1 VIGRLKDLS
10 FGRNGEQHI
19 TLTVKT
25 DFCEEFDRL
34 KDHDVS
40 FEIKR
45 HRKSRSLDA
54 NAYAWVLIDRI
65 ASASGEPK
73 ETVYREAIRNIG
85 GVSEIVCVQD
95 RAKDAL
101 CRLWESKGIGWLC
114 EELPSKL
121 NGCTNMVLYAGSSA
135 YDTAQMS
142 LLIDRLIQD
151 AKALGIPT
159 ETPDQIAERLSLWDN
174 YIKKHTKRKE

>member
-1 VIGRLKDLS
+1 MIGRLKDLS

-34 KDHDVS
+34 KDYEVS

-54 NAYAWVLIDRI
+54 NAYAWVLIDKI
-65 ASASGEPK
+65 AETTDETR
-73 ETVYREAIRNIG
+73 ETVYREAIRSIG

-95 RAKDAL
+95 HAKADL
-101 CRLWESKGIGWLC
+101 CRLWESKGTGWIC

-121 NGCTNMVLYAGSSA
+121 DGCTNMVLYAGSSV

-142 LLIDRLIQD
+142 RLIDHLIQD
-151 AKALGIPT
+151 AQALGIPT
-159 ETPDQIAERLSLWDN
+159 DTPDQIANRLSLWESKEKEN
-174 YIKKHTKRKE
+174 RK

>member
-1 VIGRLKDLS
+1 MIGRLKDLS

-19 TLTVKT
+19 TLTVKA

-34 KDHDVS
+34 KDYEVS

-54 NAYAWVLIDRI
+54 NAYAWVLIDKI
-65 ASASGEPK
+65 AETTDETR
-73 ETVYREAIRNIG
+73 ETVYREAIRSIG

-95 RAKDAL
+95 QAKDAL
-101 CRLWESKGIGWLC
+101 CRLWESKGTGWLC

-121 NGCTNMVLYAGSSA
+121 DGCTNMVLYAGSSV

-142 LLIDRLIQD
+142 RLIDHLIQD
-151 AKALGIPT
+151 AQALGIPID
-159 ETPDQIAERLSLWDN
+159 TPDQIANRLSLWESKEKEN
-174 YIKKHTKRKE
+174 RK